1 MAAEASFIL
10 RAVDSTKAAFASVQN
25 NLGKLRN
32 ESEVA
37 GGFFKKAFD
46 LKNIGMGL
54 AVASG
59 ISLVAITNQA
69 LGSITE
75 YLTRFDRINEILD
88 KAAASAAA
96 IYKSALRDRMTDEE
110 KIAAISKEQ
119 LERKVQIDVLEAK
132 KIAVSKSEITIGT
145 TRIKQQFE
153 SNILTEKEAELLASL
168 LVTRASEDAALDK
181 LKTKIKEKNKEEDLD
196 NRTKKIA
203 TLTDVYN
210 KEIEIFD
217 ELLSASKKINDE
229 DARGF
234 EKRQQ
239 EKEQLIGLAN
249 SWKVLIDANFQYK
262 QDLIEIDRLS
272 LAGRLSAQEANDAR
286 ALALKRSLEPA
297 KKANEQLQDEAD
309 KYKALIDPMFQI
321 NKERER
327 MIELVAKQVMT
338 QSEADAALV
347 VLIDKTKEATN
358 LANDMGFAFASA
370 FESAV
375 LGGESAGNAMKALA
389 RDIMQV
395 FLRLAVTNQIIN
407 AIFGASGLGLGG
419 KGFQPLPTI
428 GTRANGGPVSAGSP
442 YLVGERGPEL
452 FVPKGSGTVMP
463 NGAGGTNVNITYNI
477 ASGVSRSDLAPILE
491 QQRKLLKAE
500 IPDMVRRGG
509 GYRAAFA

>member
-32 ESEVA
+32 ESVVA

-54 AVASG
+54 AVSSG

-75 YLTRFDRINEILD
+75 YLTRFDRINQILD
-88 KAAASAAA
+88 EAAASVAL

-110 KIAAISKEQ
+110 KIAAITAEQ
-119 LERKVQIDVLEAK
+119 VEREKQINALQAK
-132 KIAVSKSEITIGT
+132 QNAVSNSEITIGT
-145 TRIKQQFE
+145 TRIKQKFA
-153 SNILTEKEAELLASL
+153 SNILTEKEAKLLGDL
-168 LVTRASEDAALDK
+168 DVLRASENKVLAELIRKVEA
-181 LKTKIKEKNKEEDLD
+181 KNKAEDLD
-196 NRTKKIA
+196 KNKKRHQDILDLMEKQGDEFDRIMADSKKQSDVDGKAIEERKKERDASKERANSYRELIDVNFIYVQQLVEIA
-203 TLTDVYN
+203 RLTR
-210 KEIEIFD
+210 EGH
-217 ELLSASKKINDE
+217 LSAIESDKAKAAVIKKSNEAGEDE
-229 DARGF
+229 K
-234 EKRQQ
+234 EKR
-239 EKEQLIGLAN
+239 
-249 SWKVLIDANFQYK
+249 
-262 QDLIEIDRLS
+262 
-272 LAGRLSAQEANDAR
+272 
-286 ALALKRSLEPA
+286 
-297 KKANEQLQDEAD
+297 KKEAD
-309 KYKALIDPMFQI
+309 GYRALIDPMFEI
-321 NKERER
+321 NREKEK
-327 MIELVAKQVMT
+327 MNLLVKSGDMS
-338 QSEADAALV
+338 QSEADKALV
-347 VLIDKTKEATN
+347 VFIDKTKEATN

-375 LGGESAGNAMKALA
+375 LNGEKAGNAMKALG
-389 RDIMQV
+389 RDILQV

-428 GTRANGGPVSAGSP
+428 GARANGGPVSAGSP

-463 NGAGGTNVNITYNI
+463 NGAGGTSVNITYNI

>member
-25 NLGKLRN
+25 SLGKLRN

-46 LKNIGMGL
+46 LKHIGMGL
-54 AVASG
+54 AVSSG
-59 ISLVAITNQA
+59 ITLAAITDKA

-88 KAAASAAA
+88 KADASAAL
-96 IYKSALRDRMTDEE
+96 IFKKGLRDRMTDEE
-110 KIAAISKEQ
+110 KIAAITTEQ
-119 LERKVQIDVLEAK
+119 VERQKQIDALQAK
-132 KIAVSKSEITIGT
+132 RKAVSNSEIVIGT
-145 TRIKQQFE
+145 TRVKLQNEF
-153 SNILTEKEAELLASL
+153 SILTEEEAKQLAGLLEL
-168 LVTRASEDAALDK
+168 RASEVVLLDQ
-181 LKTKIKEKNKEEDLD
+181 LKRKTAEKNKEEDTKKQKED
-196 NRTKKIA
+196 AITIQEYENRTIERAGQIMKQQVEAMSKVNDEYDKSVELKKKDKESLEKDALAMRMLINPSIEYQQTLTRIGEAFDAGLLTQPEKIA
-203 TLTDVYN
+203 RINRAISDLAAVMNEPLD
-210 KEIEIFD
+210 KLRAGMFDGMD
-217 ELLSASKKINDE
+217 EL
-229 DARGF
+229 
-234 EKRQQ
+234 
-239 EKEQLIGLAN
+239 
-249 SWKVLIDANFQYK
+249 Y
-262 QDLIEIDRLS
+262 
-272 LAGRLSAQEANDAR
+272 
-286 ALALKRSLEPA
+286 
-297 KKANEQLQDEAD
+297 
-309 KYKALIDPMFQI
+309 
-321 NKERER
+321 
-327 MIELVAKQVMT
+327 
-338 QSEADAALV
+338 
-347 VLIDKTKEATN
+347 DKTHQVTN
-358 LANDMGFAFASA
+358 VANDMGFAFASA

-375 LGGESAGNAMKALA
+375 LNGEKAGTAMKALA
-389 RDIMQV
+389 RDILQV

-419 KGFQPLPTI
+419 KGFTPLPTI

-463 NGAGGTNVNITYNI
+463 NGAGGTNVNVTYNI

>member
-25 NLGKLRN
+25 SLGKLRN

-46 LKNIGMGL
+46 LKHIGMGL
-54 AVASG
+54 AVSSG
-59 ISLVAITNQA
+59 ITLAAITDKA

-88 KAAASAAA
+88 KAAASAAL
-96 IYKSALRDRMTDEE
+96 IFKKGLRDRMTDEE
-110 KIAAISKEQ
+110 KIAAITTEQ
-119 LERKVQIDVLEAK
+119 VERQKQIDELQAK
-132 KIAVSKSEITIGT
+132 RKAVSNSEIVIGT
-145 TRIKQQFE
+145 TRVKLQNEF
-153 SNILTEKEAELLASL
+153 SILTEEEAKQLAGLLDL
-168 LVTRASEDAALDK
+168 RASEVVLLDQ
-181 LKTKIKEKNKEEDLD
+181 LKRKVEEKNKAEDTKKQKEDAISIQEYENRTVERAGQIMKQQVEAMKKVNDEYDKSIELKKKDKESLEKDALAMRMLINPSIEYQQTLVRIGEAFDAGLLTQPEKILRINRAISDLAAAMNKPLD
-196 NRTKKIA
+196 NLRA
-203 TLTDVYN
+203 GMFDGM
-210 KEIEIFD
+210 D
-217 ELLSASKKINDE
+217 EL
-229 DARGF
+229 
-234 EKRQQ
+234 
-239 EKEQLIGLAN
+239 
-249 SWKVLIDANFQYK
+249 Y
-262 QDLIEIDRLS
+262 
-272 LAGRLSAQEANDAR
+272 
-286 ALALKRSLEPA
+286 
-297 KKANEQLQDEAD
+297 
-309 KYKALIDPMFQI
+309 
-321 NKERER
+321 
-327 MIELVAKQVMT
+327 
-338 QSEADAALV
+338 
-347 VLIDKTKEATN
+347 DKTHQVTN
-358 LANDMGFAFASA
+358 VANDMGFAFASA

-375 LGGESAGNAMKALA
+375 LNGEKAGSAMKALA

-428 GTRANGGPVSAGSP
+428 GTRANGGSVSAGSP

-452 FVPKGSGTVMP
+452 FVPKGSGAIMP
-463 NGAGGTNVNITYNI
+463 NGAGGTSVNITYNI

>member
-37 GGFFKKAFD
+37 GSFFKKAFD

-54 AVASG
+54 AVSSG
-59 ISLVAITNQA
+59 ITLAAITDKA

-88 KAAASAAA
+88 EAAASASV
-96 IYKSALRDRMTDEE
+96 IFKKGLRDRMTDEE
-110 KIAAISKEQ
+110 KIAAITTEQ
-119 LERKVQIDVLEAK
+119 VERQKQIDALQAK
-132 KIAVSKSEITIGT
+132 RKAVSNSEVVIGM
-145 TRIKQQFE
+145 TRIKLGNEF
-153 SNILTEKEAELLASL
+153 SILTEEEAKQLAGLLEL
-168 LVTRASEDAALDK
+168 RASELVLLDQ
-181 LKTKIKEKNKEEDLD
+181 LKRKTAEKNKEEDTKKQKEDAAIAQEYDNRVMASVRENMEQQRDAMKKVNDEYDKSAEKKQKDTESLEKDALAMRMLINPSIEYQQTLVRIGEAFDKGLLTQPEKILRINRAISDLAAVMNKPLD
-196 NRTKKIA
+196 NLRAGMFDGMDELYDKTHQV
-203 TLTDVYN
+203 TDV
-210 KEIEIFD
+210 
-217 ELLSASKKINDE
+217 
-229 DARGF
+229 
-234 EKRQQ
+234 
-239 EKEQLIGLAN
+239 
-249 SWKVLIDANFQYK
+249 
-262 QDLIEIDRLS
+262 
-272 LAGRLSAQEANDAR
+272 
-286 ALALKRSLEPA
+286 
-297 KKANEQLQDEAD
+297 
-309 KYKALIDPMFQI
+309 
-321 NKERER
+321 
-327 MIELVAKQVMT
+327 
-338 QSEADAALV
+338 
-347 VLIDKTKEATN
+347 
-358 LANDMGFAFASA
+358 ANDMGFAFASA

-375 LGGESAGNAMKALA
+375 LNGEKAGSAMKALA

-442 YLVGERGPEL
+442 YLVGERGKEI
-452 FVPKGSGTVMP
+452 FVPNSSGTIIP
-463 NGAGGTNVNITYNI
+463 NGAGGTSVNITYNI

>member
-25 NLGKLRN
+25 SLGKLRN

-54 AVASG
+54 AVSSG

-196 NRTKKIA
+196 NRTKK
-203 TLTDVYN
+203 N
-210 KEIEIFD
+210 C
-217 ELLSASKKINDE
+217 
-229 DARGF
+229 
-234 EKRQQ
+234 
-239 EKEQLIGLAN
+239 
-249 SWKVLIDANFQYK
+249 NF
-262 QDLIEIDRLS
+262 
-272 LAGRLSAQEANDAR
+272 
-286 ALALKRSLEPA
+286 
-297 KKANEQLQDEAD
+297 
-309 KYKALIDPMFQI
+309 
-321 NKERER
+321 
-327 MIELVAKQVMT
+327 
-338 QSEADAALV
+338 
-347 VLIDKTKEATN
+347 
-358 LANDMGFAFASA
+358 
-370 FESAV
+370 
-375 LGGESAGNAMKALA
+375 
-389 RDIMQV
+389 
-395 FLRLAVTNQIIN
+395 
-407 AIFGASGLGLGG
+407 
-419 KGFQPLPTI
+419 
-428 GTRANGGPVSAGSP
+428 NGC
-442 YLVGERGPEL
+442 L
-452 FVPKGSGTVMP
+452 
-463 NGAGGTNVNITYNI
+463 
-477 ASGVSRSDLAPILE
+477 
-491 QQRKLLKAE
+491 
-500 IPDMVRRGG
+500 
-509 GYRAAFA
+509 